1 MSRLAILGAVAVS
14 AIVSGVVS
22 VALGAGGPPRPK
34 LPENVVVNRT
44 LKGDRLTANVTV
56 LRKRTEPRELL
67 DGCDALVS
75 PLADE
80 AISRRPGRCAT

>member
-22 VALGAGGPPRPK
+22 VALGAGGTPRPN
-34 LPENVVVNRT
+34 LPENVINRT

-56 LRKRTEPRELL
+56 LRKRIEPRELL